1 MKKII
6 TLLVACLFNAGAW
19 ASCYTVFGPKGEVLS
34 ESSNPPVDMSFQ
46 LHQTVPE
53 RFGPG
58 AVMVFG
64 IADGNCGTKI
74 DRYDNLHWGQPGQAD
89 QVLVP
94 VSASTRPPRRDRE

>member
-6 TLLVACLFNAGAW
+6 TLLAVCLFNTGAW

-34 ESSNPPVDMSFQ
+34 ESTNSPVDMSLP

-58 AVMVFG
+58 AVLVFG
-64 IADGNCGTKI
+64 IADGNCGSTI
-74 DRYDNLHWGQPGQAD
+74 DRYDNARGNKPGQAGNA
-89 QVLVP
+89 LAP
-94 VSASTRPPRRDRE
+94 AGTNTRPARRDRE